1 MLVLFAWNDSDK
13 PLNFAAYFIMA
24 LTITEL
30 MAVDDD
36 NYAYHL
42 HIFLGLITTK
52 YKLLQF
58 NVNSR
63 HIKAKPIYFF

>member
-1 MLVLFAWNDSDK
+1 MEIKFSLPGLYYSEHNKKMLVLFAWNDSDK

-36 NYAYHL
+36 N
-42 HIFLGLITTK
+42 
-52 YKLLQF
+52 
-58 NVNSR
+58 
-63 HIKAKPIYFF
+63 